1 MFTPTIYKTESGKT
15 ETSFSYKIFGQS
27 EKKSEKVIWDTVERA
42 EIDIEANRYY
52 VLSQSLIYYYQAQE
66 IKTLDPLYNFT
77 EDKVKAFEKIKKAI
91 EWLKPLSKIEE
102 MAVNGKIDSLKKT
115 VRDSCTVIQR
125 IEKEL
130 MCILE
135 SKKIKTYQSTLLEL
149 SNLVSIAR

>member
-1 MFTPTIYKTESGKT
+1 M
-15 ETSFSYKIFGQS
+15 
-27 EKKSEKVIWDTVERA
+27 
-42 EIDIEANRYY
+42 
-52 VLSQSLIYYYQAQE
+52 
-66 IKTLDPLYNFT
+66 
-77 EDKVKAFEKIKKAI
+77 KAFEKIKKAI

-102 MAVNGKIDSLKKT
+102 MAVNGNIDSLKKT
-115 VRDSCTVIQR
+115 VKDSCTVIQR